1 MYIMHSILDA
11 GAHHTCI
18 FICTMF
24 LSEAK
29 SVPIPTYG
37 TAIIWEKL
45 TAKQPDHNRWSE
57 GKISENDTQYVKTPP
72 SSLKVRFQDL
82 TAASIMFRVVFWDIL
97 PCKII
102 VDRCFRGVY
111 CLHHRTSE
119 TSVDNNFTQKYIS
132 EDNSEHPSRLA
143 QKLIKK
149 AFFTEILGLQLLLL
163 LTSTRNST

>member
-1 MYIMHSILDA
+1 MHSILNA

-57 GKISENDTQYVKTPP
+57 GKTSENDTQYVKTPP
-72 SSLKVRFQDL
+72 SSLKVGTQAHQKSFLHRDFRTTA
-82 TAASIMFRVVFWDIL
+82 TAATDI
-97 PCKII
+97 
-102 VDRCFRGVY
+102 Y
-111 CLHHRTSE
+111 
-119 TSVDNNFTQKYIS
+119 
-132 EDNSEHPSRLA
+132 
-143 QKLIKK
+143 QKLNITAQDKRDDTWPE
-149 AFFTEILGLQLLLL
+149 FYSTEANKIGVGETTL
-163 LTSTRNST
+163 TRNS